1 MGVFNVFRL
10 QDFTVEQINEIID
23 LAFEFKNGKKE
34 DYDIKKK
41 VAFLFYE
48 NSTKTQ

>member
-23 LAFEFKNGKKE
+23 LAFEFKNGKKV
-34 DYDIKKK
+34 DYDRKKK
-41 VAFLFYE
+41 VAFLFY
-48 NSTKTQ
+48 